1 MNVDGKLCLI
11 TGSASGIG
19 REMAMLLGNKG
30 ARLIMWDLD
39 EEKLAQTAEEVQ
51 KATGAEVNAY
61 AIDLSSKEQIYERAS
76 EVKRAQG
83 DPDIL

>member
-1 MNVDGKLCLI
+1 MKVHGKLCLI

-19 REMAMLLGNKG
+19 REMAMILGKKG
-30 ARLIMWDLD
+30 ARLVMWDLD
-39 EEKLAQTAEEVQ
+39 EEKLAQTAEDVQ
-51 KATGAEVNAY
+51 KATGAEVAAY
-61 AIDLSSKEQIYERAS
+61 AIDLSSKEQIYQRAA